1 MINLIFVCTY
11 FSELNTSEGN
21 KEHSFKNNFGRNNTN
36 ETIGTNGS
44 VSDNAEEVIQ
54 GEKGNVGEHGPP
66 GIRGPTGKKGRYD
79 IGILSFI

>member
-1 MINLIFVCTY
+1 M
-11 FSELNTSEGN
+11 
-21 KEHSFKNNFGRNNTN
+21 
-36 ETIGTNGS
+36 
-44 VSDNAEEVIQ
+44 SDNAVEVIQ